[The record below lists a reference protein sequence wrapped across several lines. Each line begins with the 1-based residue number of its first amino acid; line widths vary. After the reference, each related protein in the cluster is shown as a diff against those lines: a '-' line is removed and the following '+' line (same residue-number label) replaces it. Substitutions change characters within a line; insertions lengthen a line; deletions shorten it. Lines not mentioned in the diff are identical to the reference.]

1 MFYDMMNE
9 ATQQFIK
16 NNLSADVR
24 KLALKKAPADVDL
37 PLALR
42 QIEARQILQKK
53 VPLWSENDDLL
64 FPIHLS
70 VEQCSSEATANYK
83 SNLLKG
89 KTFAD
94 LTGGLGI
101 DCHFISRH
109 FEQAHYVEMNPDLCE
124 IVRHNFEVLQSP
136 IQVWNETSES
146 FLSHCESLDCIF
158 IDPARRDQYGR
169 KTVSIS
175 DCTPDVVQLQQI
187 MLEKSETVMIKLSP
201 MLDISKALSELNHV
215 KEVHIVAVAHECKEL
230 IFILERGFEGAI
242 RFVCINLLSQQPQMD
257 FALEAEQNC
266 NLALADGV
274 KHYLYEPNAAIMKG
288 GFFKSLAKHTNTFK
302 LHKNSNLYTSD
313 DYVSDFPGRIFEV
326 EGWAHY
332 NKKVKQVLLD
342 GVEKA
347 SIAVRNFPLSVAELR
362 KMLKIADG
370 DETYLFAT
378 TLKGEEKVLIKTKKA

>member
-1 MFYDMMNE
+1 MND
-9 ATQQFIK
+9 ATRQFIK
-16 NNLSADVR
+16 ENLSADVR
-24 KLALKKAPADVDL
+24 KLALRKAPADVDL

-53 VPLWSENDDLL
+53 VPSWSENDDLL
-64 FPIHLS
+64 FPVHLS
-70 VEQCSSEATANYK
+70 VEQCSSEATAKYK
-83 SNLLKG
+83 ANLLKG
-89 KTFAD
+89 KSFAD

-101 DCHFISRH
+101 DCHFISKH
-109 FEQAHYVEMNPDLCE
+109 FEQAHYVEMKPELCA
-124 IVRHNFEVLQSP
+124 IARHNYEVLQSQ
-136 IQVWNETSES
+136 IQIWNETSES
-146 FLSHCESLDCIF
+146 YLSHCEPVDCIF

-187 MLEKSETVMIKLSP
+187 ILEKAETVMIKLSP
-201 MLDISKALSELNHV
+201 MLDITKALSELNHV
-215 KEVHIVAVAHECKEL
+215 KEVHIVAVANECKEL
-230 IFILERGFEGAI
+230 VFILQRDFSNSI
-242 RFVCINLLSQQPQMD
+242 RFVCSNLLSWQPQMD
-257 FALEAEQNC
+257 FTLEAEQNC
-266 NLALADGV
+266 ILALADGV

-288 GFFKSLAKHTNTFK
+288 GFFKSLAKCTNTFK
-302 LHKNSNLYTSD
+302 LHKNSNLFTSD
-313 DYVSDFPGRIFEV
+313 AYIPNFPGRIFEV
-326 EGWAHY
+326 ESWAHY

-378 TLKGEEKVLIKTKKA
+378 TLKGDEKVLIKTKKA

>member
-1 MFYDMMNE
+1 MNE
-9 ATQQFIK
+9 TTQRFVK
-16 NNLSADVR
+16 ENLSADVR
-24 KLALKKAPADVDL
+24 KLALKKAPAGVDL

-53 VPLWSENDDLL
+53 VPSWSENDDLL
-64 FPIHLS
+64 FPVHLS

-89 KTFAD
+89 NVFAD

-101 DCHFISRH
+101 DFHFISRH
-109 FEQAHYVEMNPDLCE
+109 FTQAHYVEMNPDLCE
-124 IVRHNFEVLQSP
+124 LARHNFEVLQSP

-146 FLSHCESLDCIF
+146 FLSHCETMDCIF

-175 DCTPDVVQLQQI
+175 DCTPNVVLLQQI
-187 MLEKSETVMIKLSP
+187 MLERAETVMIKLSP
-201 MLDISKALSELNHV
+201 MLDITKALNELKNV
-215 KEVHIVAVAHECKEL
+215 KEVHIVAVANECKEL
-230 IFILERGFEGAI
+230 IFILERGFEGDI
-242 RFVCINLLSQQPQMD
+242 RFVCSNLLSQQPQMD
-257 FALEAEQNC
+257 FSLEAEQNC

-274 KHYLYEPNAAIMKG
+274 KRYLYEPNAAIMKG
-288 GFFKSLAKHTNTFK
+288 GFFKSLSKRTNTFK
-302 LHKNSNLYTSD
+302 LHKNSNLYTSN
-313 DYVSDFPGRIFEV
+313 DYVPDFPGRIFEV

-332 NKKVKQVLLD
+332 NKKMKQDFLE

-362 KMLKIADG
+362 KTLKIADG